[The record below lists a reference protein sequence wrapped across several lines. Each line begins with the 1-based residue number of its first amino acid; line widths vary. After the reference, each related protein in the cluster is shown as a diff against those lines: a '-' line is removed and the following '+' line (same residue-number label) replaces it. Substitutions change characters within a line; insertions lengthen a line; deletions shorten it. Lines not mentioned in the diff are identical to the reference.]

1 MLPQTGFVSTGCMSQ
16 AEFEEWC
23 ERYAPSP
30 YRCEL
35 IHGHVVMEP
44 PAGYAHGDI
53 GSQLNHL
60 LRLFLEGKGLGKVFD
75 SSVGFKL
82 PTGDTLSPDVSF
94 VSSERLAAVPD
105 QDPRRFVRAVPDLV
119 VEVLSPSTMRR
130 DKKDKR
136 AIYQAAGVREYW
148 LVDCLARTVTQVL
161 FEAAIERTLSG
172 KDVLQCAVLPGLDI
186 EIERVFA

>member
-23 ERYAPSP
+23 EQHAPP
-30 YRCEL
+30 LYRCEL
-35 IHGHVVMEP
+35 IHGHVVMQP

-53 GSQLNHL
+53 GARLICL
-60 LRLFLEGKGLGKVFD
+60 LGFFLQGKGLGKVFD

-82 PTGDTLSPDVSF
+82 PTGDTVSPDVSF
-94 VSSERLAAVPD
+94 VSSERLAAGPD

-119 VEVLSPSTMRR
+119 IEVLSPSTARR
-130 DKKDKR
+130 DKTDKR
-136 AIYQAAGVREYW
+136 AIYQASGVHEHW
-148 LVDCLARTVTQVL
+148 LVDWLARTATQVL
-161 FEAAIERTLSG
+161 FDAAIERTLSG

-186 EIERVFA
+186 EMERVFA